1 MDFIEARHQAAR
13 EIALAFGVPPML
25 LGIPGDATYANY
37 REANAAFWRMTVSAD
52 GEPRG
57 AGDYRLAGGSGRW
70 MVDAGA
76 GRHTCVSGRSGRAVG
91 PDRRGEPFSP
101 WKRSAEW
108 RDWARLP
115 PWATEDHLYTMRLI
129 EVTYPA
135 SRSDEVRAAIMN
147 ADPTH
152 FRIADPTS
160 DGNRVAHIFFATNS
174 AQSLVDSLQKICE
187 RQESWR
193 INVLPV
199 EATAPKP
206 DEDEEEQ
213 KKQKEGRDSA
223 LREEIYTDITDGA
236 KLGPNFFVLTLA
248 STIVAAIGL
257 NSDNVAA
264 VIGAMVI
271 APLLGPI
278 LAVTLGATLG
288 DRKLIVTAGRAA
300 LAGLGVGLAGSA
312 ALGLFMHID
321 YGSTELMRRTVVG
334 VDSVALAL
342 AAGAAAALSVVSG
355 GSTALVGV
363 MVAVAL
369 LPPAAAS
376 GLFAGA
382 QHWAFAGRALLLLG
396 VNVICIMLASQGVYF
411 WKRVRPRTWL
421 ENRSATRARLISF
434 AVLAVFLAAALAIV
448 LLTPINVMPDNPVKG

>member
-1 MDFIEARHQAAR
+1 MGADRCGELSHR
-13 EIALAFGVPPML
+13 G
-25 LGIPGDATYANY
+25 
-37 REANAAFWRMTVSAD
+37 REAQD
-52 GEPRG
+52 GG
-57 AGDYRLAGGSGRW
+57 
-70 MVDAGA
+70 
-76 GRHTCVSGRSGRAVG
+76 VG
-91 PDRRGEPFSP
+91 PMACPT
-101 WKRSAEW
+101 A
-108 RDWARLP
+108 
-115 PWATEDHLYTMRLI
+115 ATEHFHTMRLI
-129 EVTYPA
+129 EVTYPS

-160 DGNRVAHIFFATNS
+160 DGNRVAHVFFATNT
-174 AQSLVDSLQKICE
+174 AQDLVDALQNICE
-187 RQESWR
+187 RHGAWR
-193 INVLPV
+193 IIVLPV

-206 DEDEEEQ
+206 EEDKDEQ
-213 KKQKEGRDSA
+213 RKQKEGRDSA
-223 LREEIYTDITDGA
+223 LREEIYSDISAGA
-236 KLGPNFFVLTLA
+236 KLGVNFFVLTLA

-257 NSDNVAA
+257 NSDNVAV

-300 LAGLGVGLAGSA
+300 LTGLGVGLAASA
-312 ALGLFMHID
+312 LLGTFMDID
-321 YGSTELMRRTVVG
+321 YNSTELMRRTVVG
-334 VDSVALAL
+334 VDSIALAL
-342 AAGAAAALSVVSG
+342 AAGVAAALSVVSG

-382 QHWAFAGRALLLLG
+382 QHWGFSGRALLLLG

-421 ENRSATRARLISF
+421 ENRSAARARLISF

-448 LLTPINVMPDNPVKG
+448 LLTPINVMPDNPVRN